1 MEVTGI
7 SGNIW
12 FIDTNIL
19 AHWVLGEG
27 GVLEF
32 LCEQLELPC
41 DFLNIYLGRYRISL
55 EFVDEIMRQ
64 RKNGLLDEFYIS
76 ALATNELFSA
86 IRDEVRSI
94 LLFKGGIP
102 ISRWRDSRNNP
113 QIPEE
118 CYEHIYGLTLAS
130 FDTLFENHGIT
141 IIPEASPWE
150 DTTYWSICS
159 SILFLI
165 RESKTQDATL
175 LTTAILN
182 RADNFVTLD
191 SPLIRSAKQVLHDEY
206 GLRLLNPT
214 EGLQALKGRV
224 SFSPGRPSAR

>member
-1 MEVTGI
+1 LESVSI
-7 SGNIW
+7 PGNVW
-12 FIDTNIL
+12 FIDTNVL

-32 LCEQLELPC
+32 LCEKLELPC
-41 DFLNIYLGRYRISL
+41 DFSSVYIARYRTSL
-55 EFVDEIMRQ
+55 EFINEIMQQ
-64 RKNGLLDEFYIS
+64 RKNGLSDEFYVS

-113 QIPEE
+113 DIPEE
-118 CYEHIYGLTLAS
+118 CYEHLYGLTLAS
-130 FDTLFENHGIT
+130 FDTLFENHGVT

-150 DTTYWSICS
+150 DATYWSICS

-165 RESKTQDATL
+165 RESRTQDAML

-191 SPLIRSAKQVLHDEY
+191 TPLIRSAKRVLRDEY
-206 GLRLLNPT
+206 NLHLINPT
-214 EGLQALKGRV
+214 EGLQVLRGNTSPLMGR
-224 SFSPGRPSAR
+224 

>member
-1 MEVTGI
+1 M
-7 SGNIW
+7 
-12 FIDTNIL
+12 
-19 AHWVLGEG
+19 LGEG

-32 LCEQLELPC
+32 LCEKLELPC
-41 DFLNIYLGRYRISL
+41 DFSSVYVGRYQTSL
-55 EFVDEIMRQ
+55 AFVDEIMRQ
-64 RKNGLLDEFYIS
+64 RKNGLLDEFYVS

-113 QIPEE
+113 QIPEDY
-118 CYEHIYGLTLAS
+118 YEQIYGLTLAS
-130 FDTLFENHGIT
+130 FDILFENHGIT
-141 IIPEASPWE
+141 IIPESSPWE
-150 DTTYWSICS
+150 DDTYWSICS

-165 RESKTQDATL
+165 RESKTQDAML

-191 SPLIRSAKQVLHDEY
+191 TPLIRSARQVLHDEY
-206 GLRLLNPT
+206 GLHLINPT
-214 EGLQALKGRV
+214 EGLQVLRGAP
-224 SFSPGRPSAR
+224 SFSPER